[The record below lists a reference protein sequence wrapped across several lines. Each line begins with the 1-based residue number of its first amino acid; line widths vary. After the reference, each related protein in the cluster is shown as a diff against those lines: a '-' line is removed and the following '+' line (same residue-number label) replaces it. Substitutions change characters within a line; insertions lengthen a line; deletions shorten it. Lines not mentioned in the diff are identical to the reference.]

1 MKLIKIAHIITGL
14 NVGGAEMMLLNM
26 LKLYNGKKYAPLVI
40 SLTGPGVLLNEI
52 KTMNV
57 SLECFDFKKN
67 NVVMEFIKLIYF
79 LRFQKVEVIQ
89 TWLYHADFFG
99 GIAGKLLGMP
109 VVWGIHNSYLDKKGK
124 KTTGW
129 IRRLNAY
136 MSAYIPKKMVSCS
149 GFAADL
155 HRGLGYKD
163 VFTIIPNGFDVK
175 KYYPDKDKRMAFR
188 YKYNLE
194 NTIVLGF
201 VARYDPLKDFENFI
215 SALGI
220 FIAQCNCIKI
230 VMCGRNVNCA
240 NENIMHLIKNKD
252 LGDHIILLGER
263 NDIDVIMNGIDFF
276 VLSSKS
282 EAFPMVL
289 GEAMACGTP
298 CITTDVG
305 DAKDIIGETGVC
317 VPKKD
322 PMLLAQGILAAIHW
336 ESKLYEE
343 KSYMARKR
351 IVEYYSLDK
360 VVNRYFDVYDEVM
373 KK

>member
-1 MKLIKIAHIITGL
+1 MTLVKIAHIITGL

-26 LKLYNGKKYAPLVI
+26 LKIYNGKKYTPLVI
-40 SLTGPGVLLNEI
+40 SLTGQGVLLNEI
-52 KTMNV
+52 KEMKV
-57 SLECFDFKKN
+57 SVECFNFLKN
-67 NVVMEFIKLIYF
+67 NVVLEFIKLIYF

-99 GIAGKLLGMP
+99 GIAGKLLGVP
-109 VVWGIHNSYLDKKGK
+109 VVWGIHNSYLDKQGK
-124 KTTGW
+124 KTTEW
-129 IRRLNAY
+129 IKRINAY
-136 MSAYIPKKMVSCS
+136 LSGYIPDRVISCS

-155 HRGLGYKD
+155 HRGIGYRD

-175 KYYPDKDKRMAFR
+175 KYCPDKDKRIAFR
-188 YKYNLE
+188 NKYNLE
-194 NTIVLGF
+194 NVIVLGF
-201 VARYDPLKDFENFI
+201 VARYDPLKDFENFF

-220 FIAQCNCIKI
+220 VIDKCNFIKI
-230 VMCGRNVNCA
+230 VMCGRNVNYT
-240 NENIMHLIKNKD
+240 NENIMRFIKNKA
-252 LGDHIILLGER
+252 LGAHIILLGER

-305 DAKDIIGETGVC
+305 DAKDIIGNTGVC
-317 VPKKD
+317 VPKENSS
-322 PMLLAQGILAAIHW
+322 LLAQGILEAVNWGHD
-336 ESKLYEE
+336 LYRE
-343 KSYMARKR
+343 KSYMARNR
-351 IVEYYSLDK
+351 IVDFYSLDR
-360 VVNRYFDVYDEVM
+360 VANCYFDVYDEVM

>member
-57 SLECFDFKKN
+57 SVECFDFKKN

-136 MSAYIPKKMVSCS
+136 MSAYIPKK
-149 GFAADL
+149 
-155 HRGLGYKD
+155 
-163 VFTIIPNGFDVK
+163 I
-175 KYYPDKDKRMAFR
+175 
-188 YKYNLE
+188 
-194 NTIVLGF
+194 
-201 VARYDPLKDFENFI
+201 
-215 SALGI
+215 
-220 FIAQCNCIKI
+220 
-230 VMCGRNVNCA
+230 
-240 NENIMHLIKNKD
+240 
-252 LGDHIILLGER
+252 
-263 NDIDVIMNGIDFF
+263 
-276 VLSSKS
+276 
-282 EAFPMVL
+282 
-289 GEAMACGTP
+289 
-298 CITTDVG
+298 
-305 DAKDIIGETGVC
+305 
-317 VPKKD
+317 
-322 PMLLAQGILAAIHW
+322 
-336 ESKLYEE
+336 
-343 KSYMARKR
+343 
-351 IVEYYSLDK
+351 
-360 VVNRYFDVYDEVM
+360 
-373 KK
+373 